1 MFTEKHE
8 VQSRPYRTLEPQ
20 SVSQT
25 VSEHPTLIQNP
36 PAGREHKGN
45 LTEAQEIQKEVR
57 ELRRRDE
64 EEHHRKQRSALN
76 RFEQHL
82 NQNGGD
88 LSPILSQPCLPTEMR
103 CIQLTNFGL
112 GKNINVAKIQL
123 PLPMRHEVLIRSYS
137 CGVNFNDIMTRNGML
152 DNWVRSL
159 KAPFTMGSE
168 VAGEIVGLGKNV
180 TELNLG
186 DRVMALPERRGW
198 GEYVVCR
205 VEHCFKIPDQMSYN
219 DAVSLTVD
227 GIVAHSLLFQMGNL
241 TPEKAILLHAT
252 PGGLGNMVT
261 QMASTVP
268 DTRIFKIASEKEEGQ
283 ILTSDQ
289 FVHYIGHDS
298 DYVSEIRHS
307 SPHGVDLVLD
317 CQYEDNFHR
326 DFNLLRPMGRYV
338 IFGTQAVIN
347 RGFFDAAKSVSGV
360 IKVHCRKFFNILQ
373 FAFAVDRPYIRK
385 VFCKICKMWQDGQI
399 KPVVDSVISFDDLG
413 EALQRLQEDGQNGKI
428 ILDPTT
434 IKERHEEP
442 DYYAMAEKIVKQRHW
457 DQKPFLNKLGLP
469 EPDELVRDEKLVKEE
484 EERAQREKR
493 EEIERKLREQQRKI
507 EEEQQQYYEQELI
520 KQLQREQQFL
530 PPAPTRPAIVQQV
543 PQFVEARTVPQ
554 TYEVRTTSEASGEP
568 PIVYDPSS
576 GRTIYNVT
584 AQETVTPTVPVF
596 QQTTP
601 VEVVTP
607 TTVTNVRAT
616 TEQLPSAPM
625 ATTAETGR
633 EAILTKEK
641 IALSVP
647 MSEKEVKELKEHIPS
662 AMMEG
667 DKYQQGLL
675 EKRTN
680 E

>member
-8 VQSRPYRTLEPQ
+8 VQSKPYRTLEPQ

-36 PAGREHKGN
+36 PAGREQKGN
-45 LTEAQEIQKEVR
+45 LNEAQEIQREVH

-64 EEHHRKQRSALN
+64 EEHRRKQRSALN

-88 LSPILSQPCLPTEMR
+88 LSPILTQPRLPTEMR
-103 CIQLTNFGL
+103 CIQLTSFGL

-123 PLPMRHEVLIRSYS
+123 PLPMKHEVLIRSYC

-219 DAVSLTVD
+219 DAVALTVD

-241 TPEKAILLHAT
+241 TPEKAILLHST

-268 DTRIFKIASEKEEGQ
+268 DTCIFKIASEKEEGQ

-347 RGFFDAAKSVSGV
+347 RGFFDAAKSWWGQEKISPLKLYEENKSICG
-360 IKVHCRKFFNILQ
+360 FNLRNLLYFQ
-373 FAFAVDRPYIRK
+373 KDRPYVRE

-399 KPVVDSVISFDDLG
+399 KPVVDSVIPFDDLG

-434 IKERHEEP
+434 TKERHEEP
-442 DYYAMAEKIVKQRHW
+442 DYYDMAEKIVKQRHW

-469 EPDELVRDEKLVKEE
+469 EPDELVRDEQLVKEE
-484 EERAQREKR
+484 QERAQREKR

-507 EEEQQQYYEQELI
+507 EDQQQQYYEQELM
-520 KQLQREQQFL
+520 KQMQREQQFL
-530 PPAPTRPAIVQQV
+530 TAAPTRPAIGQQA
-543 PQFVEARTVPQ
+543 PQFVEAQTVPQ
-554 TYEVRTTSEASGEP
+554 TYEVRTTSKGSGEP

-576 GRTIYNVT
+576 GKTIYNVT
-584 AQETVTPTVPVF
+584 ETVTTPVVPVV

-607 TTVTNVRAT
+607 VATTVTNVATT
-616 TEQLPSAPM
+616 TEQLPSAPVP
-625 ATTAETGR
+625 TTTETGR

-641 IALSVP
+641 G
-647 MSEKEVKELKEHIPS
+647 MSFVNRRS
-662 AMMEG
+662 
-667 DKYQQGLL
+667 
-675 EKRTN
+675 
-680 E
+680 